1 MDLSFLEKLKFI
13 LDVITNKQNQKSG
26 EEIYQN
32 YKSFLL
38 EIQEIDGL
46 SGIDEIDKKI
56 LKNLKVGGLTGA
68 GNSNY
73 EDFLFFKKVF
83 PTDKLLINYW
93 SFVRNRDAYIIEYID
108 LDAVKIITKTSGQIR
123 SHCFYLI
130 LIFVMLLI
138 ASTLVWILIQQI
150 LVIKGELSLT
160 FTIAAVIIG
169 FLATFLLVTVFRL
182 FFEHSAFSSLNTQIK
197 SINNPISS
205 S

>member
-13 LDVITNKQNQKSG
+13 LDVITNKQNQKAG

-38 EIQEIDGL
+38 EIQVIDGL
-46 SGIDEIDKKI
+46 NGIDEIDKKI

-68 GNSNY
+68 ANSNY

-93 SFVRNRDAYIIEYID
+93 TFVRNRDAYIIEYAEQEPIN
-108 LDAVKIITKTSGQIR
+108 IKTHNSGQIK

-130 LIFVMLLI
+130 LGFVLLFVV
-138 ASTLVWILIQQI
+138 SSLFLILIQQV
-150 LVIKGELSLT
+150 LAIKGELSLAT
-160 FTIAAVIIG
+160 TIAAVIIG

-182 FFEHSAFSSLNTQIK
+182 FFEHSAFTSLNTQIK
-197 SINNPISS
+197 SINNPANS
-205 S
+205 